1 MPEDRS
7 GFHFK
12 VSANLLRI
20 IGQELVASDEVA
32 VLELVKNAY
41 DSNARKVTISIEPVT
56 EKKVGFIRIADDG
69 QGMSRS
75 DFERLFMLAAS
86 SQRPDEAVSAERVP
100 TGEKGIGRF
109 AASRLGDRLRVLT
122 RADVERA
129 EALEVTFDWGKFR
142 DKKKQFD
149 EIRIPYEMAKTSE
162 FAGRQTGTILEI
174 TGLRNTW
181 ERDKIEGLRSQL
193 AELLSPFNKPTDF
206 EVILYVPGSEALSGP
221 VTQLPPKEADLEL
234 DFRVL
239 AGGHV
244 SRKLSAAAL
253 DSKGE
258 RESVGSKADTSPL
271 IGLTGRFLYFLKRP
285 SKTKTMGLT
294 PAVRIY
300 RDGVHLEPFGSPTA
314 DWLGISEKRA
324 KRAGHAHIVPS
335 RLYGFVEISRI
346 KHQDLKDTSG
356 RHALIDNDAARGLVT
371 LLGEQLHFLE
381 DNVRIRVTEPKWKV
395 TRRKKFVERERARL
409 HSLGMLSA
417 GLGHELRQPLQV
429 VRTQVGNVQTR
440 LTEIGVHDDEIA
452 QSQEAID
459 RNIQRMHDSI
469 SYIGEIAMGDVDKVD
484 DLDLAGHLKQ
494 DARFFANQCRARE
507 LSSH

>member
-1 MPEDRS
+1 
-7 GFHFK
+7 
-12 VSANLLRI
+12 
-20 IGQELVASDEVA
+20 
-32 VLELVKNAY
+32 
-41 DSNARKVTISIEPVT
+41 
-56 EKKVGFIRIADDG
+56 
-69 QGMSRS
+69 
-75 DFERLFMLAAS
+75 
-86 SQRPDEAVSAERVP
+86 
-100 TGEKGIGRF
+100 
-109 AASRLGDRLRVLT
+109 
-122 RADVERA
+122 
-129 EALEVTFDWGKFR
+129 
-142 DKKKQFD
+142 
-149 EIRIPYEMAKTSE
+149 MAKTSE

-258 RESVGSKADTSPL
+258 PGVLSVAKADTSPL

-324 KRAGHAHIVPS
+324 KRAGHAHMS
-335 RLYGFVEISRI
+335 SLRLYGFVEISRI

-395 TRRKKFVERERARL
+395 TRRKKFVERERA
-409 HSLGMLSA
+409 SSFPWNALGWPWDELPET
-417 GLGHELRQPLQV
+417 LGTDGTLDTELMQMVAALQLARV
-429 VRTQVGNVQTR
+429 ST
-440 LTEIGVHDDEIA
+440 L
-452 QSQEAID
+452 
-459 RNIQRMHDSI
+459 
-469 SYIGEIAMGDVDKVD
+469 GD
-484 DLDLAGHLKQ
+484 H
-494 DARFFANQCRARE
+494 ARE
-507 LSSH
+507 ESLWVTVNPAKAEARRRDGDAAIAENVILPCCFTDSNPP